1 MGLHRDSS
9 VSPRSSTR
17 PRSQHDARLFHRSRS
32 DGIAPG
38 PHHGTVPDDP
48 ERPPRL
54 RVDAETTLILR
65 EAFHKIDANY
75 RNDHYG
81 LYDYARAVM
90 SKIVPLDHFYIGFF
104 HGANRVRYPYGY
116 DGGMYT
122 DPASHIYGP
131 HGQAAWL
138 LKHRQTYRMQ
148 YDNGAALNAGVASG
162 DTSRASADAV
172 TTPLFRRGRD
182 GEPVFG
188 MMSMQSYRPDT
199 FDDNAVRAFEWLAD
213 LVARVLTTEAE
224 DVDALRRLPADVEDA
239 APVVTA
245 DHIVELLSSRVA
257 DVRQRAQDAL
267 GLPDADSL
275 REALQRIVT
284 DCQQLQ
290 SDLVELTLDIDNGP
304 EERFRSLTAAEQGVA
319 VLLTSDMHNEQIARE
334 LGISLHTVKTHVRNI
349 LAKYRM
355 SGRAGVAEDVRKHLA
370 R

>member
-1 MGLHRDSS
+1 VPSDDSA
-9 VSPRSSTR
+9 R
-17 PRSQHDARLFHRSRS
+17 PA
-32 DGIAPG
+32 
-38 PHHGTVPDDP
+38 
-48 ERPPRL
+48 RL

-131 HGQAAWL
+131 HGQATWL

-182 GEPVFG
+182 GEPAVFG

-224 DVDALRRLPADVEDA
+224 DVDALRRLPADVDDA
-239 APVVTA
+239 PQLVTA

-257 DVRQRAQDAL
+257 DIRQRAQDAL
-267 GLPDADSL
+267 AVPDAGSL

-319 VLLTSDMHNEQIARE
+319 VLLSSDMHNEQIARE

-355 SGRAGVAEDVRKHLA
+355 SGRAGVADDVRKHLA

>member
-1 MGLHRDSS
+1 MPSAESGKPS
-9 VSPRSSTR
+9 
-17 PRSQHDARLFHRSRS
+17 
-32 DGIAPG
+32 
-38 PHHGTVPDDP
+38 
-48 ERPPRL
+48 RL

-116 DGGMYT
+116 DSGTYSN
-122 DPASHIYGP
+122 PASHIYGP

-172 TTPLFRRGRD
+172 TTPLFRRDRT
-182 GEPVFG
+182 GEPAVFG
-188 MMSMQSYRPDT
+188 MMSMQSYRPET
-199 FDDNAVRAFEWLAD
+199 FDDNSVRAFEWLAD
-213 LVARVLTTEAE
+213 LVARVLTKEAE
-224 DVDALRRLPADVEDA
+224 DLDALRRLPAGVGDS
-239 APVVTA
+239 PQLVTA
-245 DHIVELLSSRVA
+245 DHIVEFLSSRVA
-257 DVRQRAQDAL
+257 DVRQRAQHAL
-267 GLPDADSL
+267 ATPDADSM
-275 REALQRIVT
+275 REVLQRIVT

-290 SDLVELTLDIDNGP
+290 SDLVELTLNIDNGP
-304 EERFRSLTAAEQGVA
+304 EERFRSLTAAEQGIA
-319 VLLTSDMHNEQIARE
+319 VLLGSDLPNDQIARE

-355 SGRAGVAEDVRKHLA
+355 SGRAAVADDVRKHLA

>member
-1 MGLHRDSS
+1 MAAEETDK
-9 VSPRSSTR
+9 P
-17 PRSQHDARLFHRSRS
+17 A
-32 DGIAPG
+32 
-38 PHHGTVPDDP
+38 
-48 ERPPRL
+48 RL

-75 RNDHYG
+75 RGDHYG

-172 TTPLFRRGRD
+172 TTPLFRRGR
-182 GEPVFG
+182 VFG

-199 FDDNAVRAFEWLAD
+199 FDDNSVRAFEWLAD
-213 LVARVLTTEAE
+213 LVSRVLTTEAD

-239 APVVTA
+239 PQLVTA

-257 DVRQRAQDAL
+257 DVRQRAQAAL
-267 GLPDADSL
+267 ELPDAPAL

-290 SDLVELTLDIDNGP
+290 SDLVELTLNIDNGP

-319 VLLTSDMHNEQIARE
+319 VLLSSNLPNERIGRE

-349 LAKYRM
+349 LAKYEM
-355 SGRAGVAEDVRKHLA
+355 SSRTTVADDVRKHLA

>member
-1 MGLHRDSS
+1 MPSGE
-9 VSPRSSTR
+9 
-17 PRSQHDARLFHRSRS
+17 
-32 DGIAPG
+32 PG
-38 PHHGTVPDDP
+38 RGG
-48 ERPPRL
+48 RL
-54 RVDAETTLILR
+54 RVNAETTLVLR
-65 EAFHKIDANY
+65 EAFHKIDAHY

-90 SKIVPLDHFYIGFF
+90 SKIVALDHFYIGFF

-116 DGGMYT
+116 DSGVYT
-122 DPASHIYGP
+122 DPESHIYGP

-182 GEPVFG
+182 GEPTVFG

-199 FDDNAVRAFEWLAD
+199 FDDNSVRAFEWLAD
-213 LVARVLTTEAE
+213 LVARVLTKEAE
-224 DVDALRRLPADVEDA
+224 DVDALRRLPAGVGDA
-239 APVVTA
+239 PPVVTA

-257 DVRQRAQDAL
+257 GVRQRAQDAL
-267 GLPDADSL
+267 ATPERDSM
-275 REALQRIVT
+275 REALHRIVT

-304 EERFRSLTAAEQGVA
+304 EERFISLTAAEQGVV
-319 VLLTSDMHNEQIARE
+319 VLLASNMPNDEIARE
-334 LGISLHTVKTHVRNI
+334 LGVSLHTVKTHVRSI

-355 SGRAGVAEDVRKHLA
+355 NGRAAVAEDVRKHLA

>member
-1 MGLHRDSS
+1 VPSDDSDK
-9 VSPRSSTR
+9 P
-17 PRSQHDARLFHRSRS
+17 A
-32 DGIAPG
+32 
-38 PHHGTVPDDP
+38 
-48 ERPPRL
+48 RL

-182 GEPVFG
+182 GEPAVFG

-224 DVDALRRLPADVEDA
+224 DVDALRRLPADVDDA
-239 APVVTA
+239 PQLVTA

-257 DVRQRAQDAL
+257 DIRQRPRTPSRYPTRVRCARPCSASS
-267 GLPDADSL
+267 PTASSSSRTSSSSRSTSTTAPRNASARSPPPN
-275 REALQRIVT
+275 RE
-284 DCQQLQ
+284 
-290 SDLVELTLDIDNGP
+290 S
-304 EERFRSLTAAEQGVA
+304 RSSSAATCPMSRSPVSWVSA
-319 VLLTSDMHNEQIARE
+319 RTPSRPTSAT
-334 LGISLHTVKTHVRNI
+334 SWPSTT
-349 LAKYRM
+349 
-355 SGRAGVAEDVRKHLA
+355 
-370 R
+370 

>member
-1 MGLHRDSS
+1 MPPAES
-9 VSPRSSTR
+9 
-17 PRSQHDARLFHRSRS
+17 
-32 DGIAPG
+32 G
-38 PHHGTVPDDP
+38 PPA
-48 ERPPRL
+48 RL

-75 RNDHYG
+75 RTDHYG

-90 SKIVPLDHFYIGFF
+90 SKIVPLDHFYVGFF

-116 DGGMYT
+116 DSGLFT
-122 DPASHIYGP
+122 DPESHIYGP

-138 LKHRQTYRMQ
+138 LKHRQTYRMM
-148 YDNGAALNAGVASG
+148 YDSGAALHAGVPAG

-172 TTPLFRRGRD
+172 TTPLFRRGHD
-182 GEPVFG
+182 GVPVVFG

-199 FDDNAVRAFEWLAD
+199 FDDNSVRAFEWLAD
-213 LVARVLTTEAE
+213 LVARVLTKEAE
-224 DVDALRRLPADVEDA
+224 DLDALRRLPAGVVD
-239 APVVTA
+239 PPQLVTA
-245 DHIVELLSSRVA
+245 DHVVEFLSSRVA

-267 GLPDADSL
+267 PSPDPAHL

-290 SDLVELTLDIDNGP
+290 SDLMELTLNIDNGP

-319 VLLTSDMHNEQIARE
+319 VLLASDLPNDRIARE
-334 LGISLHTVKTHVRNI
+334 LGVSLHTVKSHVRGI

-355 SGRAGVAEDVRKHLA
+355 SGRAAVAEDVRKHLA

>member
-1 MGLHRDSS
+1 
-9 VSPRSSTR
+9 
-17 PRSQHDARLFHRSRS
+17 
-32 DGIAPG
+32 
-38 PHHGTVPDDP
+38 
-48 ERPPRL
+48 
-54 RVDAETTLILR
+54 
-65 EAFHKIDANY
+65 
-75 RNDHYG
+75 
-81 LYDYARAVM
+81 
-90 SKIVPLDHFYIGFF
+90 
-104 HGANRVRYPYGY
+104 
-116 DGGMYT
+116 
-122 DPASHIYGP
+122 
-131 HGQAAWL
+131 
-138 LKHRQTYRMQ
+138 MQ

-182 GEPVFG
+182 SEPAVFG
-188 MMSMQSYRPDT
+188 MMSMQSYQLDT

-224 DVDALRRLPADVEDA
+224 DVDALRRLPADVDDA
-239 APVVTA
+239 PQLVTA

-267 GLPDADSL
+267 GVPDAGSL
-275 REALQRIVT
+275 REALQRIVI

-319 VLLTSDMHNEQIARE
+319 VLLGSDMHNEQIARE

-355 SGRAGVAEDVRKHLA
+355 SGRAGVADDVRKHLA

>member
-1 MGLHRDSS
+1 MPSEESGK
-9 VSPRSSTR
+9 P
-17 PRSQHDARLFHRSRS
+17 A
-32 DGIAPG
+32 
-38 PHHGTVPDDP
+38 
-48 ERPPRL
+48 RL

-75 RNDHYG
+75 RTDHYG

-148 YDNGAALNAGVASG
+148 YDNGAALNAGIASG

-172 TTPLFRRGRD
+172 TTPLFRRGRN
-182 GEPVFG
+182 GEPVVFG
-188 MMSMQSYRPDT
+188 MMSMQSYQPDT
-199 FDDNAVRAFEWLAD
+199 FDDNSVRAFEWLAD
-213 LVARVLTTEAE
+213 LVARVLTKEAE
-224 DVDALRRLPADVEDA
+224 DIDALRRLPADVADA
-239 APVVTA
+239 PQLVTA

-257 DVRQRAQDAL
+257 DIRQRAQEAL
-267 GLPDADSL
+267 ENPGEGPL

-319 VLLTSDMHNEQIARE
+319 VLLASDMQNDQIARE
-334 LGISLHTVKTHVRNI
+334 LGISPHTVKTHVRNI
-349 LAKYRM
+349 LAKYAMTSR
-355 SGRAGVAEDVRKHLA
+355 SQIAEDVRTHLA

>member
-1 MGLHRDSS
+1 
-9 VSPRSSTR
+9 
-17 PRSQHDARLFHRSRS
+17 
-32 DGIAPG
+32 
-38 PHHGTVPDDP
+38 VPDDP
-48 ERPPRL
+48 EPPARL

-65 EAFHKIDANY
+65 EAFHKIDAYY
-75 RNDHYG
+75 RGDHYG

-131 HGQAAWL
+131 RGQAAWL

-148 YDNGAALNAGVASG
+148 YDSGAALNSGVASG

-182 GEPVFG
+182 GAPAVFG

-213 LVARVLTTEAE
+213 LVARVLTKEAE
-224 DVDALRRLPADVEDA
+224 DLDALRRLPADVGDA
-239 APVVTA
+239 PQLVTA

-267 GLPDADSL
+267 AAPDAAL

-319 VLLTSDMHNEQIARE
+319 VLLGSDLPNDGIARE
-334 LGISLHTVKTHVRNI
+334 LGISPHTVKSHVRNI

-355 SGRAGVAEDVRKHLA
+355 AGRGAVAEDVRKHLA

>member
-1 MGLHRDSS
+1 MPPDGSS
-9 VSPRSSTR
+9 
-17 PRSQHDARLFHRSRS
+17 
-32 DGIAPG
+32 
-38 PHHGTVPDDP
+38 
-48 ERPPRL
+48 RPPRL
-54 RVDAETTLILR
+54 RVDAETTLVLR

-90 SKIVPLDHFYIGFF
+90 SKIVALDHFYIGFF

-172 TTPLFRRGRD
+172 TTPLFRRRGD
-182 GEPVFG
+182 EPVVFG

-199 FDDNAVRAFEWLAD
+199 FDDNSVRAFEWLAE
-213 LVARVLTTEAE
+213 LVARVLTKEAE
-224 DVDALRRLPADVEDA
+224 DLDALRRLPADVEDA
-239 APVVTA
+239 PQPVTA

-267 GLPDADSL
+267 AAPDPASA
-275 REALQRIVT
+275 REALHRIVT

-290 SDLVELTLDIDNGP
+290 SDLVELTLDIDQGP

-319 VLLTSDMHNEQIARE
+319 VLLGGNLPNDEIARE
-334 LGISLHTVKTHVRNI
+334 LGVSTHTVKTHVRNI
-349 LAKYRM
+349 LGKYRM
-355 SGRAGVAEDVRKHLA
+355 SGRAAVAEDVRKHLA

>member
-1 MGLHRDSS
+1 M
-9 VSPRSSTR
+9 P
-17 PRSQHDARLFHRSRS
+17 
-32 DGIAPG
+32 
-38 PHHGTVPDDP
+38 PDDP
-48 ERPPRL
+48 DERARL

-75 RNDHYG
+75 RGDHYG

-90 SKIVPLDHFYIGFF
+90 SKIVPLDHFYVGFF

-172 TTPLFRRGRD
+172 TTPLFRRGRT
-182 GEPVFG
+182 GEPVVFG
-188 MMSMQSYRPDT
+188 MMSMQSYRPHT
-199 FDDNAVRAFEWLAD
+199 FDDNSVRAFEWLAD

-224 DVDALRRLPADVEDA
+224 NLDALRRLPADA
-239 APVVTA
+239 AGVPPLVTA
-245 DHIVELLSSRVA
+245 DHVVEFLSSRVA

-267 GLPDADSL
+267 AKPDADAL
-275 REALQRIVT
+275 REALRRIVT

-290 SDLVELTLDIDNGP
+290 SDLVELTLNIDNGP

-319 VLLTSDMHNEQIARE
+319 VLLGSDLPNERIARE
-334 LGISLHTVKTHVRNI
+334 LGVSPHTVKTHVRNI

-355 SGRAGVAEDVRKHLA
+355 SGRAAVAEDVRKHLA

>member
-1 MGLHRDSS
+1 M
-9 VSPRSSTR
+9 SPEESGK
-17 PRSQHDARLFHRSRS
+17 PA
-32 DGIAPG
+32 
-38 PHHGTVPDDP
+38 
-48 ERPPRL
+48 RL
-54 RVDAETTLILR
+54 RVSAETTQILR

-81 LYDYARAVM
+81 LYDYARAVT
-90 SKIVPLDHFYIGFF
+90 SKIVPLEHFYIGFF

-116 DGGMYT
+116 DNGMYS
-122 DPASHIYGP
+122 DPASHTYGP

-182 GEPVFG
+182 GEPMVFG
-188 MMSMQSYRPDT
+188 MMSMQSYQPNA
-199 FDDNAVRAFEWLAD
+199 FDDNSVRAFEWLAD
-213 LVARVLTTEAE
+213 LVARVLSKEAE
-224 DVDALRRLPADVEDA
+224 DLDALRRLPADVDDA
-239 APVVTA
+239 PQLVTA

-267 GLPDADSL
+267 TAPDPGSM
-275 REALQRIVT
+275 REALRRIVAE
-284 DCQQLQ
+284 CQQLQ
-290 SDLVELTLDIDNGP
+290 SDLVELTLNIDNGP

-319 VLLTSDMHNEQIARE
+319 VLLSSDLPNDQLARE
-334 LGISLHTVKTHVRNI
+334 LGISLHTVKTHVRHI

-355 SGRAGVAEDVRKHLA
+355 AGRGAVADDVRKHLA

>member
-1 MGLHRDSS
+1 MPSDE
-9 VSPRSSTR
+9 
-17 PRSQHDARLFHRSRS
+17 SRKP
-32 DGIAPG
+32 A
-38 PHHGTVPDDP
+38 
-48 ERPPRL
+48 RL
-54 RVDAETTLILR
+54 RVNAETTLILR

-81 LYDYARAVM
+81 LYDYTRAVM
-90 SKIVPLDHFYIGFF
+90 SKIVALDHFYIGFF

-116 DGGMYT
+116 DGGMHT
-122 DPASHIYGP
+122 DPESHIYGP

-172 TTPLFRRGRD
+172 TTPLFRRGRE
-182 GEPVFG
+182 GEPTVFG
-188 MMSMQSYRPDT
+188 MMSMQSYRPNT
-199 FDDNAVRAFEWLAD
+199 FDDNSVRAFEWLAD
-213 LVARVLTTEAE
+213 LVARVLTKEAE
-224 DVDALRRLPADVEDA
+224 DLDALRRLPAGVGDT
-239 APVVTA
+239 PSLVTA

-257 DVRQRAQDAL
+257 GVRQRAQDAL
-267 GLPDADSL
+267 TTPDAGSM

-284 DCQQLQ
+284 DCWQLQ
-290 SDLVELTLDIDNGP
+290 SDLVELTLNIDNGP
-304 EERFRSLTAAEQGVA
+304 EDRFRSLTAAEQGVA
-319 VLLTSDMHNEQIARE
+319 VLLGSDMQNDQIARE

-355 SGRAGVAEDVRKHLA
+355 NGRAAVAEDVKKHLA